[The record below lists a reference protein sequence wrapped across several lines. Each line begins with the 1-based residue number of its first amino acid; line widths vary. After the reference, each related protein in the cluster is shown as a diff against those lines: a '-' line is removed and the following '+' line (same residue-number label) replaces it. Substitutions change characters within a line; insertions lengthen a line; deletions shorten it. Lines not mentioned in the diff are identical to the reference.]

1 MSLVAKLY
9 TEDKEIN
16 ILDFKF
22 RFTRSTDE
30 HGKPMGKPN
39 GTIFE
44 IVFETTADQSFME
57 WSIATDM
64 TKHVKIVVSPV
75 TGMSKSRTIELY
87 DVHCVFFKNDF
98 NSRNGEPMSTL
109 IHLTPAIMVDEGYK
123 VLDHYWKKTDL
134 SVSAPITTVE
144 PEKQPVFVES
154 YYENKQGERIPDEE
168 VKIGDEVNL
177 VLKTKDA
184 VNKKITVSLQD
195 EAKDFE
201 YEGKRLEN
209 DLLENITISA
219 DVQRIALKV
228 LPQEET
234 QTTH

>member
-9 TEDKEIN
+9 VEDKEIN

-22 RFTRSTDE
+22 RFTRSVDE

-44 IVFETTADQSFME
+44 IIFETTADQSFMA

-75 TGMSKSRTIELY
+75 SGTSKSRIIELY

-98 NSRNGEPMSTL
+98 NSRNGEPMTTL
-109 IHLTPAIMVDEGYK
+109 IHLTPAIMIDDGYK

-134 SVSAPITTVE
+134 SAENVVPTVI
-144 PEKQPVFVES
+144 KQ
-154 YYENKQGERIPDEE
+154 DEE
-168 VKIGDEVNL
+168 LEIIDMHYEDEEGEKIETIHAGKVKL
-177 VLKTKDA
+177 VIKTKNWEGKYIDINLN
-184 VNKKITVSLQD
+184 NK
-195 EAKDFE
+195 EHDFE
-201 YEGKRLEN
+201 YEGKHVEN
-209 DLLENITISA
+209 DLLTRVKLTGETTTLDLEA
-219 DVQRIALKV
+219 IAN
-228 LPQEET
+228 
-234 QTTH
+234 

>member
-9 TEDKEIN
+9 VEDKEIN

-39 GTIFE
+39 GTVFE
-44 IVFETTADQSFME
+44 IIFETTSDQSFMA

-75 TGMSKSRTIELY
+75 TGMSKSRIIELY

-98 NSRNGEPMSTL
+98 NSRNGEPMTTL
-109 IHLTPAIMVDEGYK
+109 IHLTPAIMIDDGYK

-134 SVSAPITTVE
+134 SANAPVTVLNNNEEEESKIIDYYVIGEDGTRITDFRKGQQVTLVI
-144 PEKQPVFVES
+144 ES
-154 YYENKQGERIPDEE
+154 EGMEGKIIDIDLANK
-168 VKIGDEVNL
+168 
-177 VLKTKDA
+177 
-184 VNKKITVSLQD
+184 SH
-195 EAKDFE
+195 DFE
-201 YEGKRLEN
+201 YKGNRLPNDRLDNYQITSEQDKIELVVLAPEN
-209 DLLENITISA
+209 
-219 DVQRIALKV
+219 
-228 LPQEET
+228 
-234 QTTH
+234 

>member
-87 DVHCVFFKNDF
+87 DVHCVFFKNNF
-98 NSRNGEPMSTL
+98 NAQDGEPMTTL
-109 IHLTPAIMVDEGYK
+109 IHLTPAIMIDDGYK

-134 SVSAPITTVE
+134 SVSAPVTTVE
-144 PEKQPVFVES
+144 PEKEPKIIDAYYKNDKGEKVQEIHEGNILLRIKTENLIGKSINIDLSDNNYDFLYKGIPV
-154 YYENKQGERIPDEE
+154 
-168 VKIGDEVNL
+168 
-177 VLKTKDA
+177 
-184 VNKKITVSLQD
+184 
-195 EAKDFE
+195 
-201 YEGKRLEN
+201 EN
-209 DLLENITISA
+209 DVLQNVQVIKDTIDIELEVIKQNS
-219 DVQRIALKV
+219 KN
-228 LPQEET
+228 
-234 QTTH
+234 